1 MRRSGRVH
9 ARLALAGALLAA
21 PVLSAGL
28 SPALAQV
35 TVNPGALDLLPS
47 QPAPQRTSPQPS
59 PRPAQRPAHPAS
71 RLASPPNPA
80 APAASSPSPSAAA
93 RPPASTAAPPSVP
106 VVPPAIAALPPP
118 MPVPA
123 PRPQAPPVVSVAADA
138 PGAATPLPGGLRI
151 TFGADRSDL
160 NPATEAAL
168 RELARSLRA
177 SDKGINI
184 YAYAGGSVDDPST
197 GRRLSLARA
206 LTARAV
212 LITEGIPSTRIYPRA
227 LGTTA
232 DETDRDRVDVT
243 AGSPGPATPAS
254 AAPAPTSAPAS
265 APAAAPPK

>member
-1 MRRSGRVH
+1 
-9 ARLALAGALLAA
+9 
-21 PVLSAGL
+21 
-28 SPALAQV
+28 
-35 TVNPGALDLLPS
+35 
-47 QPAPQRTSPQPS
+47 
-59 PRPAQRPAHPAS
+59 
-71 RLASPPNPA
+71 
-80 APAASSPSPSAAA
+80 
-93 RPPASTAAPPSVP
+93 

-138 PGAATPLPGGLRI
+138 PGTATPLPGGLRI

-168 RELARSLRA
+168 RELARSLRT

-184 YAYAGGSVDDPST
+184 YAFAGGSVDDPST

-243 AGSPGPATPAS
+243 AGLPGPATPAS
-254 AAPAPTSAPAS
+254 APSVPAS
-265 APAAAPPK
+265 FPAAPK